1 MTRCL
6 IMSQSDVVFATD
18 YANKVPPD
26 VLSHLQL
33 HNGAWFHL
41 PVMPVGSA
49 IPSLARRGFETSSYS
64 RSPGGILSF
73 IIPHCYELLAPKDIS
88 SLISSMAIY
97 KFKNIFSSI
106 ETERGLYSISVIYH
120 LDCEIHIAFIIKK
133 SLCLH
138 ILGKSIFLFLYLKCD
153 LGTLALN
160 DSKD

>member
-33 HNGAWFHL
+33 HTGAWFHL

-49 IPSLARRGFETSSYS
+49 ILGLARRGFGTNPYS
-64 RSPGGILSF
+64 RSPGGVFSF
-73 IIPHCYELLAPKDIS
+73 IIPHCYGLLAPKDIS

-97 KFKNIFSSI
+97 TF
-106 ETERGLYSISVIYH
+106 
-120 LDCEIHIAFIIKK
+120 
-133 SLCLH
+133 
-138 ILGKSIFLFLYLKCD
+138 
-153 LGTLALN
+153 
-160 DSKD
+160 

>member
-97 KFKNIFSSI
+97 KF
-106 ETERGLYSISVIYH
+106 
-120 LDCEIHIAFIIKK
+120 
-133 SLCLH
+133 
-138 ILGKSIFLFLYLKCD
+138 
-153 LGTLALN
+153 
-160 DSKD
+160 